1 MRSPHPPA
9 QSQNDSAAS
18 RLGDT
23 WWQAAKLVSAQPRS
37 TDLATF
43 THAQWW
49 QQVSSARTPHPRPH
63 RVLGNPAPPAT
74 DASAVLLAVGLVA
87 CAEVV
92 QATGSH
98 SRAVPGEPLPHG
110 YSCAAVVRCASFI
123 LSYLAL
129 GADPAPGLSLSLNS
143 PCRLQARARPR
154 RSRRWRPCRKC
165 PPPKASWLTSA
176 TCSAGPRRLERPC
189 CAAQW
194 RRTRR
199 MPILWS
205 RHSSPQETRPGTM
218 PPPAYR
224 SICHRHG
231 CEATQLPARGAFS
244 TMALATRA
252 PTPDCALPS
261 RS

>member
-1 MRSPHPPA
+1 MARATRWEADTCTSNFLTRRVSGRGHWS
-9 QSQNDSAAS
+9 SQNQRRRRHVAGGEARLSAAQIH
-18 RLGDT
+18 G
-23 WWQAAKLVSAQPRS
+23 PRH
-37 TDLATF
+37 L
-43 THAQWW
+43 
-49 QQVSSARTPHPRPH
+49 HPRAV
-63 RVLGNPAPPAT
+63 VLSVLPA
-74 DASAVLLAVGLVA
+74 GLVA

-92 QATGSH
+92 QAIGSH
-98 SRAVPGEPLPHG
+98 SRAVP
-110 YSCAAVVRCASFI
+110 
-123 LSYLAL
+123 
-129 GADPAPGLSLSLNS
+129 DPAPGLSLSLNS

-231 CEATQLPARGAFS
+231 CEATQLPARRAFS

>member
-1 MRSPHPPA
+1 MAAGELSSAAPPSPSAPHPWEP
-9 QSQNDSAAS
+9 
-18 RLGDT
+18 
-23 WWQAAKLVSAQPRS
+23 S
-37 TDLATF
+37 T
-43 THAQWW
+43 
-49 QQVSSARTPHPRPH
+49 
-63 RVLGNPAPPAT
+63 T
-74 DASAVLLAVGLVA
+74 DASAVLPAVGLVA

-92 QATGSH
+92 QASGSH
-98 SRAVPGEPLPHG
+98 SRAVPGELLPHDYG
-110 YSCAAVVRCASFI
+110 CAAVGGCGGRAAPHSSCLV
-123 LSYLAL
+123 LP
-129 GADPAPGLSLSLNS
+129 ADPAPGLSLSLNS

-244 TMALATRA
+244 TMALASRA